1 MVIRNQIQEILRL
14 LKHERDGGPYADDI
28 VQVI

>member
-1 MVIRNQIQEILRL
+1 MVIRDQIQQILRT
-14 LKHERDGGPYADDI
+14 LKRKRDGGPYADDI